1 MEHHIMHVFNEDVN
15 KRTKK
20 MCNGKVSDSS
30 SMTTYINILSL
41 HQYDSLIWD
50 IQHAHS
56 PFIIMLFKTINLPM
70 ESNYHDHTTKK
81 CFPEDCSI
89 NWIKRIHGG
98 TKKLVLNCCGWLS
111 HGRII

>member
-56 PFIIMLFKTINLPM
+56 PFIIMLFRYNYIDIVIIAEYILM
-70 ESNYHDHTTKK
+70 GIESQFNI
-81 CFPEDCSI
+81 FIIP
-89 NWIKRIHGG
+89 IKDILIFDDYGM
-98 TKKLVLNCCGWLS
+98 VIFS
-111 HGRII
+111 QEI